1 MMKKVYEAPFLSKI
15 HFEVEEKLMVST
27 ITPDGD
33 VDDDSVK
40 LPEINIFG

>member
-1 MMKKVYEAPFLSKI
+1 MMKKVYEAPFLFEFR
-15 HFEVEEKLMVST
+15 FEVEEKLMVSI